1 MRLRRLL
8 TTLTALAVLT
18 PMLVAGAACGSPD
31 RPRIVV
37 TTNILGDVVTQIV
50 GDEAEVSVLMK
61 PNADPHS
68 FGISAREAHA
78 MQSADLVVY
87 NGLGLEEGVLQH
99 VEAARAAGARTIEVG
114 TRIEPMEYRDGDAAG
129 TPDPHFWTDPA
140 RMVTAV
146 RILAKEIIGHVDGID
161 AAVVQERA
169 DAYAKK
175 VSELDA
181 EMAERFAG
189 LPPRRRVLV
198 TNHHVFGYLAD
209 RYDFTVI
216 GAIIPGGTTL
226 ASPSSSDLASLV
238 TAIRTHQVPAIF
250 ADTSQPARLADVLAA
265 EAGIQVSVVALYS
278 ESLSE
283 PDGDAGTYL
292 DMMRFNAEAII
303 GGLSGNGR

>member
-1 MRLRRLL
+1 MRTGRLMA
-8 TTLTALAVLT
+8 ALAALT
-18 PMLVAGAACGSPD
+18 VTLMGGAACGSSD
-31 RPRIVV
+31 RPQIVV
-37 TTNILGDVVTQIV
+37 TTNILGDVVTQLV

-99 VEAARAAGARTIEVG
+99 VEAARTEGAPAIEVG
-114 TRIEPMEYRDGDAAG
+114 ARVEPMEYQDGDAAG

-146 RILAKEIIGHVDGID
+146 RLLTDEIVKQVDGVD
-161 AAVVQERA
+161 AAAVRKRA
-169 DAYAKK
+169 DAYAKQ
-175 VSELDA
+175 VSDLDA
-181 EMAERFAG
+181 DLAERVAG
-189 LPPRRRVLV
+189 LPAERRVLV
-198 TNHHVFGYLAD
+198 TNHHVFGYFAE
-209 RYDFTVI
+209 RYDFRVI

-226 ASPSSSDLASLV
+226 ASPSSSDLASL
-238 TAIRTHQVPAIF
+238 TSAIRTHQVPAIF
-250 ADTSQPARLADVLAA
+250 ADTSQPARLAEVLAA
-265 EAGIQVSVVALYS
+265 EAGVQVRVVPLFS

-283 PDGDAGTYL
+283 PDQDAGTYL
-292 DMMRFNAEAII
+292 DMMRFNADAII

>member
-1 MRLRRLL
+1 MRLLRQL
-8 TTLTALAVLT
+8 TTLAAVTSIL
-18 PMLVAGAACGSPD
+18 LGGVACGSPD
-31 RPRIVV
+31 QPRIVV
-37 TTNILGDVVTQIV
+37 TTNILGDVVTQLV
-50 GDEAEVSVLMK
+50 GDAAEVSVLMK

-78 MQSADLVVY
+78 MRTADLVVY

-99 VEAARAAGARTIEVG
+99 VEAARAEGVRTLEVG
-114 TRIEPMEYRDGDAAG
+114 RRIAPMEYRDGDAAG

-140 RMVTAV
+140 RVVTAV
-146 RILAKEIIGHVDGID
+146 RLLADEIVGEVDGVD
-161 AAVVQERA
+161 TAVVRERA
-169 DAYAKK
+169 DAYAKQ
-175 VSELDA
+175 VGELDA
-181 EMAERFAG
+181 ELAERFAG
-189 LPPRRRVLV
+189 LPPERRVLV

-238 TAIRTHQVPAIF
+238 TAIRRHQVPAIF
-250 ADTSQPARLADVLAA
+250 ADTSQPVRLAEVLAA
-265 EAGIQVSVVALYS
+265 ESGIRVNVVPLYS

-292 DMMRFNAEAII
+292 DLMRFNAEAII
-303 GGLSGNGR
+303 RGLSGNA

>member
-1 MRLRRLL
+1 MRLRKLL
-8 TTLTALAVLT
+8 SMLAVST
-18 PMLVAGAACGSPD
+18 SMLVAGAACGSPD
-31 RPRIVV
+31 RPSIVV
-37 TTNILGDVVTQIV
+37 TTNILGDVVSQIV

-99 VEAARAAGARTIEVG
+99 VEAARAEGARTVEVG
-114 TRIEPMEYRDGDAAG
+114 KQVDPMEYRDGDAAG
-129 TPDPHFWTDPA
+129 TSDPHFWTDPA
-140 RMVTAV
+140 RVVGAV
-146 RILAKEIIGHVDGID
+146 RLLTDEIVGQVDGVD
-161 AAVVQERA
+161 AAVVRERA
-169 DAYAKK
+169 DAYAKQ

-181 EMAERFAG
+181 QLAERFAG
-189 LPPRRRVLV
+189 LPAQRRVLV
-198 TNHHVFGYLAD
+198 TNHHVFGYFAD

-250 ADTSQPARLADVLAA
+250 ADTSQPAKLAEVLAA
-265 EAGIQVSVVALYS
+265 EAGIRVSVVPLYS

-283 PDGDAGTYL
+283 ADGDAGTYL

-303 GGLSGNGR
+303 GGLTGNGR

>member
-1 MRLRRLL
+1 MSLRRLVALL
-8 TTLTALAVLT
+8 TVLASIAV
-18 PMLVAGAACGSPD
+18 GCAAPD
-31 RPRIVV
+31 LPRIVV

-50 GDEAEVSVLMK
+50 GDAAEVSVLMK

-78 MQSADLVVY
+78 MRSVDLVVY

-99 VEAARAAGARTIEVG
+99 VEAARAEGVRALEVG
-114 TRIEPMEYRDGDAAG
+114 ARIEPMEYQDGDAAG

-140 RMVTAV
+140 RVVTAV
-146 RILAKEIIGHVDGID
+146 RLLADEIVRNVDGVD
-161 AAVVQERA
+161 ATVVRERA
-169 DAYAKK
+169 DAYAKR
-175 VSELDA
+175 VGELDA
-181 EMAERFAG
+181 ELAKRFAE
-189 LPPRRRVLV
+189 LPPQRRVLV

-216 GAIIPGGTTL
+216 GAIVPGGTTL

-238 TAIRTHQVPAIF
+238 TAIRKHRVPAIF
-250 ADTSQPARLADVLAA
+250 ADTSQPTRLAEVLAA
-265 EAGIQVSVVALYS
+265 EAGVRVRVVALYS

-292 DMMRFNAEAII
+292 DLMRFNAEAIVD
-303 GGLSGNGR
+303 GLSGDDL